1 MEYLSEEEVRELII
15 KIRSGDEK
23 AWELVYENFENYVH
37 ECAWKR
43 LRGVKLKE
51 AVKCE
56 MEQDLFQA
64 GWNGFISALKSFDP
78 DKGKFLIYATSYIDG
93 EISDELKFHLNPL
106 GLTDRPEYQNEKGKT
121 VNKTIKR
128 VYIEDDKGNMIPEAM
143 ARSVYGKLGVYVDQA
158 SEIKEYS
165 AERRV
170 LQYLSVLELMTDEN
184 HQLSKDELEKYL
196 YLYKAAKYGTKYDS
210 KSGVESK
217 NTITKTIEKI
227 ITELDPLEY
236 SEENEAEYKLKY
248 EGYKEDR
255 IKKKLNKE
263 KGTKADSITNFWFS
277 HIFANDELD
286 RLIQLVC
293 FSDMLDANEK
303 SVLVK
308 KLVSTASVYYK
319 TPFCDKEIKFNPKAV
334 HGRFSTRHTKE
345 KSHFVHNLKTIQYA
359 VNNLVQISFKFNQY
373 TEDHKMIPKSGHTHI
388 LSPYHLVVYHDN
400 YYCIGLKKG
409 DKRIWH
415 YRIDLMSD
423 VEILKD
429 DTGREIPIE
438 ISAYDCT
445 PICNAYWD
453 PEKYMA
459 EHLNMAYDEPRD
471 ICIKIRNDDY
481 TILHDW
487 FGDHYEKIGDAG
499 EDDNGNKYDLVN
511 VKTSPFMIVH
521 WAMQYGTNVE
531 IMDEEIREQ
540 IKKEIGKMK
549 EIYG

>member
-1 MEYLSEEEVRELII
+1 MEYLSEEQIRELIV

-23 AWELVYENFENYVH
+23 AWELLYENFKNYVH
-37 ECAWKR
+37 ERAWQK
-43 LRGVKLKE
+43 LRGMNLKE
-51 AVKCE
+51 NVKCE

-64 GWNGFISALKSFDP
+64 GWKGFIKALKNFDP
-78 DKGKFLIYATSYIDG
+78 DKGKFLTYATPFID
-93 EISDELKFHLNPL
+93 EKISDELDFYINSL
-106 GLTDRPEYQNEKGKT
+106 GINLNEKGRRVKAA
-121 VNKTIKR
+121 IKR
-128 VYIEDDKGNMIPEAM
+128 VYIEDDKGNIIPKAM
-143 ARSVYGKLGVYVDQA
+143 ARSLYGKPGVYVDEA

-165 AERRV
+165 AERRG
-170 LQYLSVLELMTDEN
+170 LQYLSILKLMTDEN
-184 HQLSKDELEKYL
+184 HQLSKEDFSDLLRL
-196 YLYKAAKYGTKYDS
+196 YRVAKYGTKYDS
-210 KSGVESK
+210 KSGIESD
-217 NTITKTIEKI
+217 NTITKTIEEI

-236 SEENEAEYKLKY
+236 SEDNEDEYRIKY
-248 EGYKEDR
+248 DGYKEDR

-277 HIFANDELD
+277 HIFTNDELD

-308 KLVSTASVYYK
+308 KLVSTASVYYN

-334 HGRFSTRHTKE
+334 HGRFSTRRPQE

-373 TEDHKMIPKSGHTHI
+373 TEDHKMIPKSDYTHI

-499 EDDNGNKYDLVN
+499 EDDKGNRYDLVN

-521 WAMQYGTNVE
+521 WAMQYGTAVE
-531 IMDEEIREQ
+531 IMDEEIREK

>member
-1 MEYLSEEEVRELII
+1 LSEEQIRELII
-15 KIRSGDEK
+15 KIKSGDEK
-23 AWELVYENFENYVH
+23 AWGLVYENFRNYVH
-37 ECAWKR
+37 ERAWQK
-43 LRGVKLKE
+43 LRGMNLKE
-51 AVKCE
+51 NVKCE

-64 GWNGFISALKSFDP
+64 GWKGFISALKRFDP
-78 DKGKFLIYATSYIDG
+78 DKGKFLTYATSFIDE
-93 EISDELKFHLNPL
+93 EISDELDFYINSL
-106 GLTDRPEYQNEKGKT
+106 GINLNEKGRRVKAA
-121 VNKTIKR
+121 IKR
-128 VYIEDDKGNMIPEAM
+128 VYIEDDKGNTIPTAM
-143 ARSVYGKLGVYVDQA
+143 ARSLYGKPGVYVDEA

-165 AERRV
+165 AERRG
-170 LQYLSVLELMTDEN
+170 LQYLSILKLMTDEN
-184 HQLSKDELEKYL
+184 HQLSKEDFSDLLRL
-196 YLYKAAKYGTKYDS
+196 YRVAKYGTKYDS
-210 KSGVESK
+210 KSGIESD
-217 NTITKTIEKI
+217 NTITKTIEEI

-236 SEENEAEYKLKY
+236 SEDNEDEYRIKY
-248 EGYKEDR
+248 DGYKEDR

-277 HIFANDELD
+277 HIFTNDELD

-308 KLVSTASVYYK
+308 KLVSTASVYYN

-334 HGRFSTRHTKE
+334 HGRFSTRRPQE

-373 TEDHKMIPKSGHTHI
+373 TEDHKMIPKSDYTHI

-487 FGDHYEKIGDAG
+487 FGDHYEKIRDAG
-499 EDDNGNKYDLVN
+499 EDDKGNKYDLVN

-531 IMDEEIREQ
+531 IMDEEIRE
-540 IKKEIGKMK
+540 IIRNEAERMVILYAK
-549 EIYG
+549 

>member
-1 MEYLSEEEVRELII
+1 MEYLSEEQIRELII
-15 KIRSGDEK
+15 KIKSGDEK
-23 AWELVYENFENYVH
+23 AWGLVYENFRNYVH
-37 ECAWKR
+37 ECAWQK
-43 LRGVKLKE
+43 LRGMNLKE
-51 AVKCE
+51 NVKCE

-64 GWNGFISALKSFDP
+64 GWKGFISALKNFDP
-78 DKGKFLIYATSYIDG
+78 DKGKFLTYATSFIDE
-93 EISDELKFHLNPL
+93 EISDELDFYINSL
-106 GLTDRPEYQNEKGKT
+106 GINLNEKGRRVKAA
-121 VNKTIKR
+121 IKR
-128 VYIEDDKGNMIPEAM
+128 VYIEDDKGNIIPKAM
-143 ARSVYGKLGVYVDQA
+143 ARSLYGKPGVYVDEA

-165 AERRV
+165 AERRG
-170 LQYLSVLELMTDEN
+170 LQYLSILKLMTDDN
-184 HQLSKDELEKYL
+184 HQLSKEDFSDLLRL
-196 YLYKAAKYGTKYDS
+196 YRVAKYGTKYDS
-210 KSGVESK
+210 ESGVESK
-217 NTITKTIEKI
+217 NTITKTIEEI

-236 SEENEAEYKLKY
+236 SGKNEAEYIVRY
-248 EGYKEDR
+248 DGYKEDR

-277 HIFANDELD
+277 HIFTNDELD

-308 KLVSTASVYYK
+308 KLVSTASVYYN

-334 HGRFSTRHTKE
+334 HGRFSTRRPQE

-359 VNNLVQISFKFNQY
+359 VNNLVQIGFKFNQY
-373 TEDHKMIPKSGHTHI
+373 TEDHKMIPKSDHTHI

-487 FGDHYEKIGDAG
+487 FGDHYEKISDAG
-499 EDDNGNKYDLVN
+499 EDDKGNRYDLVN

-521 WAMQYGTNVE
+521 WAMQYGTAVE
-531 IMDEEIREQ
+531 IMDEEIREK

>member
-1 MEYLSEEEVRELII
+1 MEYLSEEQIRELIV

-23 AWELVYENFENYVH
+23 AWELLYENFKNYVH
-37 ECAWKR
+37 ERAWKR
-43 LRGVKLKE
+43 LRGMDFAKN
-51 AVKCE
+51 VKCE
-56 MEQDLFQA
+56 IEQDLYQA
-64 GWNGFISALKSFDP
+64 GWKGFISSLKDFDP
-78 DKGKFLIYATSYIDG
+78 DKGNLLTYATNDIDG
-93 EISDELKFHLNPL
+93 EIIKELNFYLNPL
-106 GLTDRPEYQNEKGKT
+106 ELKDEEGRRVKKT
-121 VNKTIKR
+121 LKR
-128 VYIEDDKGNMIPEAM
+128 VYFEDDKGNVIPKAM
-143 ARSVYGKLGVYVDQA
+143 ARSLYGKPGVYVDEA

-170 LQYLSVLELMTDEN
+170 LQYLHILKLMTDED
-184 HQLSKDELEKYL
+184 HQLSKKDFAHFL
-196 YLYKAAKYGTKYDS
+196 YMFRTVKYGTKYDS
-210 KSGVESK
+210 KSGIESD
-217 NTITKTIEKI
+217 NTMTKTIEEI

-236 SEENEAEYKLKY
+236 SEKNEAEYIVRY
-248 EGYKEDR
+248 DGYKEDR

-263 KGTKADSITNFWFS
+263 KGAKADSITNFWFS
-277 HIFANDELD
+277 HIFTNDELD

-308 KLVSTASVYYK
+308 KLVSTASVYYN

-334 HGRFSTRHTKE
+334 HGRLSTRQPKD
-345 KSHFVHNLKTIQYA
+345 KNNFIHNLKTIQNA

-373 TEDHKMIPKSGHTHI
+373 TEDHKMIPKSDHTHI

-487 FGDHYEKIGDAG
+487 FGDHYEKIRDAG
-499 EDDNGNKYDLVN
+499 EDDKGNKYDLVN

-531 IMDEEIREQ
+531 IMDEEIREE
-540 IKKEIGKMK
+540 IKKEISKIG